1 MCPTAKLLTTCTPTP
16 KPRHLFRQPALPFQ
30 QVLPLNTDRWYF
42 RVFQSAPVLIRSL
55 LPGSAASGS
64 ALSLDPTA
72 PGDRLY
78 RFEALE
84 IKELSHR
91 LNGVLWTQLTTG

>member
-1 MCPTAKLLTTCTPTP
+1 MPRSPRSFPHSPNP
-16 KPRHLFRQPALPFQ
+16 KPRLPVRQQAPLP
-30 QVLPLNTDRWYF
+30 VNTGRWYY